1 MPLAVFRGHG
11 ATRARSTTG
20 RRLQLPEDN
29 EKAIE
34 ASGNSAR
41 AAEVSGDSRKE
52 VEASGDSDQ
61 EVATKVT
68 GSTTKARSIWTV
80 IWTVIKHLDSN
91 LK

>member
-41 AAEVSGDSRKE
+41 AAEVSGDNRK
-52 VEASGDSDQ
+52 VEASEDSNQ
-61 EVATKVT
+61 EVATNVT
-68 GSTTKARSIWTV
+68 DSKTKPRSGV
-80 IWTVIKHLDSN
+80 LIKHSGSN
-91 LK
+91 VK